1 MLYEKERKQIIQ
13 ACLQLQDMNFFIGT
27 YGNVSIRVGDHIILT
42 PSKVN
47 YDTMQPEDLVVIDLE
62 GNIVEGTR
70 KPTSETNVHRLVLAG
85 NPMLGACIHA
95 HSKYAMSVAALDLPA
110 VPCLVEEMAQVIGGD
125 LPLTRKY
132 VDAGQHLALGEEAAA
147 SIGERWAVLLRNH
160 GPVACGRDI
169 DEAVLC
175 ARVVE
180 KACELFLAGKA
191 SGLPLCPMPEDKVLS
206 ECDRYRN
213 HYGQDKK

>member
-1 MLYEKERKQIIQ
+1 MLYEKERKQIID
-13 ACLQLQDMNFFIGT
+13 ACLKLQDMNFFIGT
-27 YGNVSIRVGDHIILT
+27 YGNVSIRVGEHIILT
-42 PSKVN
+42 PSKVDYN
-47 YDTMQPEDLVVIDLE
+47 TMQPEDLVVIDLA
-62 GNIVEGTR
+62 GNIVEGHR
-70 KPTSETNVHRLVLAG
+70 KPTSEMHVHRLVLAQSD
-85 NPMLGACIHA
+85 MLGACVHA
-95 HSKYAMSVAALDLPA
+95 HSKYAMSVATLDIPA

-125 LPLTRKY
+125 LPLTRTY
-132 VDAGQHLALGEEAAA
+132 VDAGQHLPLGEEAAA

-180 KACELFLAGKA
+180 KACELFLAAKA
-191 SGLPLCPMPEDKVLS
+191 TGLPMCPMPAEKVLS
-206 ECDRYRN
+206 ECDRYRY